1 MNYKKTFVK
10 TKALIVFIFTTG
22 ILLLNGCLTKGR
34 YQESADLVI
43 INAEIYTV
51 DAARSWAQALAVRKG
66 RIVYVG
72 NNLDV
77 KDYVGEKTRII
88 DLEGRLLL
96 PAFHDSHTHMVLGG
110 ERLTQCILSNA
121 KSIDEILERIQTY
134 KQTHQSNTWLLGWG
148 YDQSLFPEGNPNKKL
163 LDSIILDRPAVF
175 YGQGFHNLWVN
186 SRALE
191 LAGINKETPDPEGGL
206 IERDPATGEPS
217 GTLRETAIQLI
228 LDHVPK
234 ITVQERINGLKL
246 AIEDANKYGI
256 VSIQEA
262 NALPEYLEV
271 YEIVEREGALTVR
284 VRTSLYFNP
293 DKDDEDQIQ
302 WYLDRRKAHSS
313 TRLTCGTVKLFLD
326 GVIDGWT
333 AAVLEPYIG
342 KTHNDPLEFGMSLF
356 EQERLNQLLIRLDKE
371 GFQIHMHT
379 IGDSAV
385 RMGLNA
391 IEVTRKVNGWRD
403 TRHHM
408 VHLNMIHPTDVPRF
422 RQFKV
427 VANFQPLFF
436 GPHGYNMDLVMPRIG
451 SERFRYLFSIRSILD
466 NGAIVAAG
474 SDWPVTTLNPIE
486 AIEVA
491 VTRGL
496 KGTKNGPFENPQ
508 QRINLE
514 NIIAAYTINGAY
526 VNYEEQNSG
535 SIEEGKWADFIVLDK
550 NLFEIPAYK
559 IHKTKVLWTVME
571 GQEVYRAEDWNYK

>member
-43 INAEIYTV
+43 TNAEIYTV
-51 DAARSWAQALAVRKG
+51 DAARSWAQSLAVRKD

-186 SRALE
+186 SKALE
-191 LAGINKETPDPEGGL
+191 LAVINKETPDPEGGL

-234 ITVQERINGLKL
+234 ITVQKRINGLKL

-262 NALPEYLEV
+262 NALPEYLEA
-271 YEIVEREGALTVR
+271 YEVVEREGDLTVR

-302 WYLDRRKAHSS
+302 WYLDSRKAHSS
-313 TRLTCGTVKLFLD
+313 SRLTCGTVKLFLD

-333 AAVLEPYIG
+333 AAVL
-342 KTHNDPLEFGMSLF
+342 DV
-356 EQERLNQLLIRLDKE
+356 
-371 GFQIHMHT
+371 
-379 IGDSAV
+379 GDSAV

-391 IEVTRKVNGWRD
+391 VEVTRKLNGWRD

-408 VHLNMIHPTDVPRF
+408 AHLNMIHPTDLLRF

-436 GPHGYNMDLVMPRIG
+436 GPNGYNMNLVMPRIG

-496 KGTKNGPFENPQ
+496 QGAKNGPFENPQ

-514 NIIAAYTINGAY
+514 SIIAAYTINGAY

-559 IHKTKVLWTVME
+559 IHKTKVLLTVME